1 MCTNP
6 TLRLLALFALLLLTK
21 PLLAAD
27 LTGKVVAVHDG
38 DTMTLLVSDGA
49 SYKQVKVRLAE
60 IDAPELRQSYGDKA
74 KQALS
79 DLAYYQQARVV
90 VQDTDR
96 YGRTVGRV
104 YVDSLD
110 INAALVKRGAAWV
123 YRQYS
128 RDPGLLVL
136 EQQAKAAKRGLWAL
150 PPAQQIPPWDWRHG
164 GSAKAPTAPASNAPA
179 ATASGGFS
187 CAGKRRC
194 REMTSCEEARFYLA
208 RCGLTT
214 IDGDRDGQPCEA
226 LCR

>member
-1 MCTNP
+1 M
-6 TLRLLALFALLLLTK
+6 
-21 PLLAAD
+21 
-27 LTGKVVAVHDG
+27 
-38 DTMTLLVSDGA
+38 
-49 SYKQVKVRLAE
+49 
-60 IDAPELRQSYGDKA
+60 
-74 KQALS
+74 
-79 DLAYYQQARVV
+79 V

-164 GSAKAPTAPASNAPA
+164 GSASVAPAPTADPTPSP
-179 ATASGGFS
+179 TANGRFACG
-187 CAGKRRC
+187 GKRSC